1 MMTKYELL
9 NINGVRTEA
18 EIVNL
23 LLESPE
29 GLSLDYVTA
38 KFSLHDNQ
46 ARNIF
51 SRLSYDYRIEI
62 TWFDENGK
70 NEVYTL
76 LLED

>member
-1 MMTKYELL
+1 MMYDLL

-23 LLESPE
+23 LLDYPE
-29 GLSLDYVTA
+29 GLPLDYVTT
-38 KFSLHDNQ
+38 KFSLYDNQ

-51 SRLSYDYRIEI
+51 SRLSYDYCILQR
-62 TWFDENGK
+62 FRDG
-70 NEVYTL
+70 NEVYKL

>member
-1 MMTKYELL
+1 MYDLL

-23 LLESPE
+23 LLDYPE
-29 GLSLDYVTA
+29 GLPLDYVTI
-38 KFSLHDNQ
+38 KFSLYDNQ

-51 SRLSYDYRIEI
+51 SRLSYDYRIK
-62 TWFDENGK
+62 TKRWSDENGK

-76 LLED
+76 LLSD

>member
-1 MMTKYELL
+1 MMYDLL

-23 LLESPE
+23 LLDYPE
-29 GLSLDYVTA
+29 GLPLDYVTT
-38 KFSLHDNQ
+38 KFSLYDNQ

-51 SRLSYDYRIEI
+51 SRLSYGCNPDYCILQR
-62 TWFDENGK
+62 FRDG
-70 NEVYTL
+70 NEVYKL